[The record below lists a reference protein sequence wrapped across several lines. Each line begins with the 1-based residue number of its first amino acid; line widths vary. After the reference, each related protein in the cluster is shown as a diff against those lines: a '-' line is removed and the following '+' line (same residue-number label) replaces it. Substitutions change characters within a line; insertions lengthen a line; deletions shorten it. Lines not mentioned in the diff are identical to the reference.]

1 MLQKAGV
8 NFDISMPVVYAMACP
23 FRGRA
28 VPHLVVQTA
37 NGPMTV
43 MLLAHEKV
51 AARQEFSEEGYR
63 GLLLPAGEGSVA
75 VLMQNGIVPEAIA
88 AELVSGVRW

>member
-1 MLQKAGV
+1 
-8 NFDISMPVVYAMACP
+8 
-23 FRGRA
+23 

-51 AARQEFSEEGYR
+51 SGRQEFSEG
-63 GLLLPAGEGSVA
+63 GFAGVLLPAGEGSVA
-75 VLMQNGIVPEAIA
+75 VLMQDGKVPDA
-88 AELVSGVRW
+88 AATQVLSGVRW